1 MKPLIFI
8 NIVLS
13 LLATTAQAAP
23 ISVGNINGIY
33 IANELIGTSSS
44 AQCETTQNQANCD
57 FIKTG
62 TVTTYL
68 NDTSLADVVT
78 SDPATY
84 TLSPFRETAYI
95 DLGFKG
101 FDIYNGIGNDLV
113 VFIVGNTTSFGLD
126 VFDIN
131 GTRVSTGIY
140 NVATP
145 TFASDGS
152 NLDFGDTVL
161 DNNGNWLCVNAS
173 DDVCTNGA
181 ALSAI
186 FIDLEDSIAGDV
198 ALGSIRIF
206 LGEDFNGIHPVTGKP
221 IRPRFS
227 LAGGFHTE
235 ATVVPLP
242 LSAVL
247 FSSGLALL
255 GWTGR
260 KKTA

>member
-1 MKPLIFI
+1 MKPLIFV
-8 NIVLS
+8 NVVLS
-13 LLATTAQAAP
+13 MLSATAQAAP

-33 IANELIGTSSS
+33 VANELIGTSSS

-57 FIKTG
+57 FLKTG
-62 TVTTYL
+62 PTTYL
-68 NDTSLADVVT
+68 NNASLADVVT
-78 SDPATY
+78 SNPATY
-84 TLSPFRETAYI
+84 TLSPFRGTAHI
-95 DLGFKG
+95 DLGFNG
-101 FDIYNGIGNDLV
+101 FDIYNGAGNDLV

-126 VFDIN
+126 IFDKG
-131 GTRVSTGIY
+131 GTLVNTGIY

-145 TFASDGS
+145 TFDSDGS
-152 NLDFGDTVL
+152 NLDYGDTVL
-161 DNNGNWLCVNAS
+161 DSDGNWLCVNGI
-173 DDVCTNGA
+173 DNFCTNGA

-198 ALGSIRIF
+198 ALGSIRLF
-206 LGEDFNGIHPVTGKP
+206 LGEDYNGINPENGDP
-221 IRPRFS
+221 IRPRLS

-255 GWTGR
+255 GWIGR
-260 KKTA
+260 RKTT

>member
-1 MKPLIFI
+1 MKQLIFI
-8 NIVLS
+8 NVVLS
-13 LLATTAQAAP
+13 LLASTAQAAP
-23 ISVGNINGIY
+23 ISVGNINDIY

-57 FIKTG
+57 FLKPG
-62 TVTTYL
+62 PTTYL
-68 NDTSLADVVT
+68 NNASLANVVT
-78 SDPATY
+78 SNPATY
-84 TLSPFRETAYI
+84 TLSPFRDTAHI
-95 DLGFKG
+95 DLGFNG
-101 FDIYNGIGNDLV
+101 FNIYNGVGNDLV

-126 VFDIN
+126 IFDIN
-131 GTRVSTGIY
+131 GTRVNTGVY

-152 NLDFGDTVL
+152 NLDLGDTVL
-161 DNNGNWLCVNAS
+161 DNNGNWLCVNGT
-173 DDVCTNGA
+173 DNFCTNGA

-186 FIDLEDSIAGDV
+186 FIDLKDSIAGDV
-198 ALGSIRIF
+198 ALASIRIF
-206 LGEDFNGIHPVTGKP
+206 LGEDFNGINPGNGDP
-221 IRPRFS
+221 IRPRLS

-242 LSAVL
+242 LSVIL

-260 KKTA
+260 KRTA

>member
-1 MKPLIFI
+1 MKQLFIF
-8 NIVLS
+8 NTVFALF
-13 LLATTAQAAP
+13 AVTAQAAP
-23 ISVGNINGIY
+23 ISVGNINDIY
-33 IANELIGTSSS
+33 VANQLLGASGS
-44 AQCETTQNQANCD
+44 AACETEKNQANCD
-57 FIKTG
+57 FLKPSP
-62 TVTTYL
+62 TTYL
-68 NDTSLADVVT
+68 NNAGLADVVT
-78 SDPATY
+78 SNPATY
-84 TLSPFRETAYI
+84 TLSPFRDTAHI
-95 DLGFKG
+95 DLGFNG
-101 FDIYNGIGNDLV
+101 YDIYNGVGNDLV
-113 VFIVGNTTSFGLD
+113 VFIVGNTTSFELE

-131 GTRVSTGIY
+131 GTLVNSGVY

-161 DNNGNWLCVNAS
+161 DNNGNWLCVNGI
-173 DDVCTNGA
+173 DDFCTDGA

-198 ALGSIRIF
+198 ALGSIRLF
-206 LGEDFNGIHPVTGKP
+206 LGEDYNGINPGNGDP
-221 IRPRFS
+221 IRPRLS

-255 GWTGR
+255 GWLGR
-260 KKTA
+260 RKTT

>member
-8 NIVLS
+8 NVVLS
-13 LLATTAQAAP
+13 LLAASAQAAP
-23 ISVGNINGIY
+23 ISIGNINGIY
-33 IANELIGTSSS
+33 VANDLIGTSSS
-44 AQCETTQNQANCD
+44 AQCETTQNKENCD
-57 FIKTG
+57 FLKPG
-62 TVTTYL
+62 PTTYL
-68 NDTSLADVVT
+68 NNAALADVVT
-78 SDPATY
+78 SNPATY
-84 TLSPFRETAYI
+84 TLSPFRDTAYI
-95 DLGFKG
+95 DLGFNG
-101 FDIYNGIGNDLV
+101 FDIFNGAGNDLV

-131 GTRVSTGIY
+131 GTVVNSGVY

-152 NLDFGDTVL
+152 NLNFGDTVL
-161 DNNGNWLCVNAS
+161 DSNGNWLCVNGTGNF
-173 DDVCTNGA
+173 CNKGA

-206 LGEDFNGIHPVTGKP
+206 LGENFNGINPGNGTS
-221 IRPRFS
+221 IRPRLS

-242 LSAVL
+242 LSALL

-260 KKTA
+260 KRTG